1 MFIIWIQKIWGKK
14 MYKLSDERGNSVY
27 TQSEGLALEIFME
40 YSNSF
45 NSLEIVKDENQK
57 TIKSIDEFNNFFY

>member
-1 MFIIWIQKIWGKK
+1 